1 MDFKTDTI
9 GKSYCKLNKFLIG
22 KSVSDFYNAEEFI
35 SSFNESSKF
44 ENSLQSII
52 INSLHL
58 TSKVEEILLSQ
69 NNDNIKQVFKCDWFF
84 KESLKPDEF
93 CTKIFPN
100 VSASLRC
107 KLFTKLSKVIANGK
121 DAEVLMQFIQKNY
134 SKSSG
139 EIFLPKCDVNFIKNY
154 FSNEKPFLQHVKA
167 DKIWLNISRRHP
179 SLFLEI
185 LSNYFDSSN
194 PEYKNYFQ
202 HNKALLFLAANHSDL
217 FIPFYI
223 KYYSKLLYLNFGI
236 KLTRKLGGKLKEVIF
251 KSNHLIQSS
260 SIFKREVLFKAFSFN
275 DQVKFLVSL
284 VIFKKNKLTF
294 FNWINS
300 IYEITL
306 LMLSVTP
313 NKRLQMLE
321 SVFKELLELIP
332 LDQRLNYVVAYEKEL
347 TDPNNEKYENC
358 KFNEGLNTW
367 EPPDEMENFVYLFPF
382 DSAFSRYKQMLS
394 KACVLYKRQD
404 LVQFMIKLCA
414 INRDYINLKTVVDY
428 VFTRFRND
436 STQVFI
442 QFMTDVFRNF
452 SLTLLDVTVIEKIE
466 EMLELCFLRNDRYS
480 YSYLLEK
487 CMYYRLHKN
496 MEVDFLIKK
505 MIDWKISE
513 GIEED
518 FIHDFKNVDARKLFF
533 RFYKELIKWMT
544 SNPDNKKSSKTI
556 PNWILMTIS
565 DYNTNNLKTPII
577 VTDVPELIRHINLI
591 VKKNTNDVLND
602 VDTVETLKNKSV
614 SLFLTQSK
622 ANLFKYLLK
631 HHPQIICDKFDNFVS
646 FLISNFEEPGIK
658 DVFFSCLKMLS
669 FMSLNEK
676 LFTNISKEFQ
686 ENKNVAIKRNNYFKE
701 VLWSFQNCCYHSRTD
716 EIVPKLMNILKDSN
730 ISKIAIKK
738 ELIRVLVNITNFSE
752 SLVISN
758 KCWSMID
765 HYSTRTVLLKKVT
778 SSFLEQPSEETFN
791 TLKKFISESDELVIE
806 SRPPLKDIPLKYFED
821 YVLTLWTFS
830 EKQSP
835 RLKNHLQDSILSV
848 FRTVT
853 HEDSK
858 SAMIILN
865 AILENWPYTTNTVLF
880 EDYLIITYYEM
891 YFRLF
896 NKFQNTSVEHK
907 SEQFGKE
914 LRKLFCGYTEYN
926 HLSLLFLK
934 SFDAFIKELNSHKQ
948 NFDILSTLKELLNE
962 PQDITLAIFVILTI
976 SDDFVKL
983 YKSDNRNLNA
993 QEKAHMNTLSDIVN
1007 SLSSNQNYVIQIH
1020 FKKKFGIDDA
1030 ELQSHMDTTSTG

>member
-1 MDFKTDTI
+1 M
-9 GKSYCKLNKFLIG
+9 
-22 KSVSDFYNAEEFI
+22 
-35 SSFNESSKF
+35 
-44 ENSLQSII
+44 
-52 INSLHL
+52 L
-58 TSKVEEILLSQ
+58 T
-69 NNDNIKQVFKCDWFF
+69 NIYV
-84 KESLKPDEF
+84 
-93 CTKIFPN
+93 
-100 VSASLRC
+100 
-107 KLFTKLSKVIANGK
+107 
-121 DAEVLMQFIQKNY
+121 Y
-134 SKSSG
+134 
-139 EIFLPKCDVNFIKNY
+139 
-154 FSNEKPFLQHVKA
+154 
-167 DKIWLNISRRHP
+167 
-179 SLFLEI
+179 
-185 LSNYFDSSN
+185 
-194 PEYKNYFQ
+194 
-202 HNKALLFLAANHSDL
+202 
-217 FIPFYI
+217 
-223 KYYSKLLYLNFGI
+223 KYY
-236 KLTRKLGGKLKEVIF
+236 
-251 KSNHLIQSS
+251 
-260 SIFKREVLFKAFSFN
+260 
-275 DQVKFLVSL
+275 
-284 VIFKKNKLTF
+284 
-294 FNWINS
+294 
-300 IYEITL
+300 
-306 LMLSVTP
+306 
-313 NKRLQMLE
+313 
-321 SVFKELLELIP
+321 VF
-332 LDQRLNYVVAYEKEL
+332 Q
-347 TDPNNEKYENC
+347 
-358 KFNEGLNTW
+358 
-367 EPPDEMENFVYLFPF
+367 
-382 DSAFSRYKQMLS
+382 
-394 KACVLYKRQD
+394 
-404 LVQFMIKLCA
+404 IKLCA

-614 SLFLTQSK
+614 CLFLTQSK

-686 ENKNVAIKRNNYFKE
+686 ENKNVAIKRNSLILLSHICSIENFEKLTESYMPKSEKIDFSENNNYLEIQILIPNIIKNIKPSWKNLNLILKFFIGDYFKE

-730 ISKIAIKK
+730 LSKIAIKK

-758 KCWSMID
+758 KCWSMVD

-835 RLKNHLQDSILSV
+835 RLKNNLQDSILSGINLLNVRLLSEDFSKNLIEKNLCKNYFFMNRFASYFLLTGPTSDSDKRLHFILKIIKNCGSPIKLVSDFLKV

-1020 FKKKFGIDDA
+1020 FKKKFGISVNEVSPRIKA
-1030 ELQSHMDTTSTG
+1030 VMEASRQVARSRRLRKILELVLAFGNYMNRGARGNAAG

>member
-1 MDFKTDTI
+1 M
-9 GKSYCKLNKFLIG
+9 
-22 KSVSDFYNAEEFI
+22 
-35 SSFNESSKF
+35 
-44 ENSLQSII
+44 
-52 INSLHL
+52 L
-58 TSKVEEILLSQ
+58 T
-69 NNDNIKQVFKCDWFF
+69 NIYV
-84 KESLKPDEF
+84 
-93 CTKIFPN
+93 
-100 VSASLRC
+100 
-107 KLFTKLSKVIANGK
+107 
-121 DAEVLMQFIQKNY
+121 Y
-134 SKSSG
+134 
-139 EIFLPKCDVNFIKNY
+139 
-154 FSNEKPFLQHVKA
+154 
-167 DKIWLNISRRHP
+167 
-179 SLFLEI
+179 
-185 LSNYFDSSN
+185 
-194 PEYKNYFQ
+194 
-202 HNKALLFLAANHSDL
+202 
-217 FIPFYI
+217 
-223 KYYSKLLYLNFGI
+223 KYY
-236 KLTRKLGGKLKEVIF
+236 
-251 KSNHLIQSS
+251 
-260 SIFKREVLFKAFSFN
+260 
-275 DQVKFLVSL
+275 
-284 VIFKKNKLTF
+284 
-294 FNWINS
+294 
-300 IYEITL
+300 
-306 LMLSVTP
+306 
-313 NKRLQMLE
+313 
-321 SVFKELLELIP
+321 VF
-332 LDQRLNYVVAYEKEL
+332 Q
-347 TDPNNEKYENC
+347 
-358 KFNEGLNTW
+358 
-367 EPPDEMENFVYLFPF
+367 
-382 DSAFSRYKQMLS
+382 
-394 KACVLYKRQD
+394 
-404 LVQFMIKLCA
+404 IKLCA

-686 ENKNVAIKRNNYFKE
+686 ENKNVAIKRNSLILLSHICSIENFEKLTESYMPKSEKIDFSENNNYLEIQILIPNIIKNIKPSWKNLNLILKFFIGDYFKE

-730 ISKIAIKK
+730 LSKIAIKK

-758 KCWSMID
+758 KCWSMVD

-835 RLKNHLQDSILSV
+835 RLKNNLQDSILSG
-848 FRTVT
+848 
-853 HEDSK
+853 
-858 SAMIILN
+858 IN
-865 AILENWPYTTNTVLF
+865 
-880 EDYLIITYYEM
+880 
-891 YFRLF
+891 
-896 NKFQNTSVEHK
+896 
-907 SEQFGKE
+907 
-914 LRKLFCGYTEYN
+914 
-926 HLSLLFLK
+926 
-934 SFDAFIKELNSHKQ
+934 
-948 NFDILSTLKELLNE
+948 LLNVRLLSE
-962 PQDITLAIFVILTI
+962 
-976 SDDFVKL
+976 DFSK
-983 YKSDNRNLNA
+983 NLI
-993 QEKAHMNTLSDIVN
+993 EKNLCK
-1007 SLSSNQNYVIQIH
+1007 NYYR
-1020 FKKKFGIDDA
+1020 
-1030 ELQSHMDTTSTG
+1030 